1 MKLFDGV
8 ARNIFLNQLSEIAG
22 EGEKQK
28 YAKIVGAMKGFA
40 SNCGDTELYAALER
54 ATGDGEKEKA
64 G

>member
-28 YAKIVGAMKGFA
+28 YAKIVGAFKA
-40 SNCGDTELYAALER
+40 VVNIAGDTELYAALER
-54 ATGDGEKEKA
+54 ATGDGEKEKE
-64 G
+64 